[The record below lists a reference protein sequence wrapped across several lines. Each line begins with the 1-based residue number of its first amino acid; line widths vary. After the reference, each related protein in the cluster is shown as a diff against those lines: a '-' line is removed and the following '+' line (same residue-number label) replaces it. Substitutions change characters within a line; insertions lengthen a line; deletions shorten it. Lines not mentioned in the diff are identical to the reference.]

1 MIEVKLLG
9 ALVMIDNGEVDY
21 KLITAHRGTYMSQ
34 FNCISE
40 IEQSEYKWILSGVRE
55 WFRLYKYSDGVIN
68 KFENKEKYLTANE
81 ARKLVDE
88 CNEEWKIYNTT
99 NQNVQNDH
107 VREIKRRD
115 SMEREIPLQEIQDSM
130 K

>member
-1 MIEVKLLG
+1 
-9 ALVMIDNGEVDY
+9 MIDNGEVDY
-21 KLITAHRGTYMSQ
+21 KLITAHRGTFMSQ

-68 KFENKEKYLTANE
+68 KFENNEKYLTAIE
-81 ARKLVDE
+81 SRKLLEE
-88 CNEEWKIYNTT
+88 CNEEWKIYNST

-115 SMEREIPLQEIQDSM
+115 SVEREIPLQEIQDSM